1 MRTVYVVHIVAG
13 SLGLIF
19 GYLALYAAKGATLHR
34 RAGMVFVYAML
45 TMCVAG
51 VAIAAVRSVAPALNI
66 PAGLI
71 TGYLVITSLTTVRPP
86 AARLPWLERSLVLLA
101 VGVGIITL
109 TFGLEAIANGGT
121 RNGMPAFPFFMFG
134 IVGVLGAAGDLR
146 VMRSGALTGARRLAR
161 HLWRMSFALFIAAM
175 SFFIGQARVIPEP
188 IRIMPLLALPVVA
201 VLATM
206 LYWMWRIRVKRSLRG
221 IAVVGAREAVR
232 VARPAA

>member
-221 IAVVGAREAVR
+221 IAVVGAREAVP